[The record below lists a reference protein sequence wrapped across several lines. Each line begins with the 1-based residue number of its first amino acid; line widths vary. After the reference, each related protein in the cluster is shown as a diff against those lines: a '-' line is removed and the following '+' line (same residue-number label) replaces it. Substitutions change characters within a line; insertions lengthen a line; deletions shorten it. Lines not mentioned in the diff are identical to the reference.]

1 MNLLT
6 TLSNSLMQGFFP
18 KGWDLAKIDGLA
30 EVSGADL
37 LSKKS
42 WWNPEFKP
50 IPCQNLGDFDVYMGH
65 EIAIEISN
73 ARKNGRELAM
83 ILPVGPMG

>member
-30 EVSGADL
+30 EVSGSDL
-37 LSKKS
+37 LSKRAGGTLNSSQSLVK
-42 WWNPEFKP
+42 
-50 IPCQNLGDFDVYMGH
+50 V
-65 EIAIEISN
+65 
-73 ARKNGRELAM
+73 
-83 ILPVGPMG
+83 